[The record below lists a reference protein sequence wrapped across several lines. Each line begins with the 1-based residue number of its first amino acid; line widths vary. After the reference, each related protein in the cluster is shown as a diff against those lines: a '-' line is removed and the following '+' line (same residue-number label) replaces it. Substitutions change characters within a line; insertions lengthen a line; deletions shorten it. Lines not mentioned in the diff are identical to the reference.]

1 MTYEDRAGDRPPELS
16 AAAAALA
23 ARCEPRV
30 NELARRMARD
40 VFEQLRGYAELP
52 ADVKDM
58 EIAAT
63 ARHGMRLF
71 LRGTGAG
78 GGNGNGGRAWPV
90 ALDYFQQRATQRAEE
105 GMPLHLL
112 LRTYTLGTKELFRAL
127 RETARPGEQEA
138 LAELAEALFT
148 AADRVVGAVAESYLD
163 EQAALAA
170 ERHEQRRSRA
180 RALLDGRP
188 VTDGSAPTPD
198 GPALVLWLRFDH
210 TGSGDS
216 AAAEGQSRAPVAVR
230 RLVRR
235 VQAALDRAFGT
246 DVPALLDAD
255 GGHAVVLPG
264 APELPLQALELVREA
279 AGVGVGVRSAAAT
292 ATGIRDIPRAARL
305 TREVVR
311 IAAACGRPHGLHR
324 LDDVLLEYHLSRP
337 SEGSDRIA
345 ALLAPLAGRPE
356 LVETLRTHLEQ
367 RQDRRA
373 TARRLSLH
381 PNSVDH
387 RLARIQDLTGLDL
400 ADPRDTALA
409 LASLL
414 LAETAPKVTE

>member
-1 MTYEDRAGDRPPELS
+1 MVHERS

-30 NELARRMARD
+30 NELARRMAGD

-52 ADVKDM
+52 ADVRDM

-71 LRGTGAG
+71 LRGS
-78 GGNGNGGRAWPV
+78 RPRPD
-90 ALDYFQQRATQRAEE
+90 ALEYFQERAAQRAEE

-112 LRTYTLGTKELFRAL
+112 LRAYTLGAKELFRAL
-127 RETARPGEQEA
+127 RETARPGERDA
-138 LAELAEALFT
+138 LAELADALFT
-148 AADRVVGAVAESYLD
+148 ASDQVVGAVTESYLD

-170 ERHEQRRSRA
+170 EHHERRRSRA

-188 VTDGSAPTPD
+188 VTDGPIAD
-198 GPALVLWLRFDH
+198 GPALVLWLRFDNWAPGK
-210 TGSGDS
+210 GSS
-216 AAAEGQSRAPVAVR
+216 PVAVR
-230 RLVRR
+230 RQVRR
-235 VQAALDRAFGT
+235 VQAALDRSFDT

-255 GGHAVVLPG
+255 GGHAVVPG
-264 APELPLQALELVREA
+264 TAEPPGQILELLHRTAGPGVRLAA
-279 AGVGVGVRSAAAT
+279 AG
-292 ATGIRDIPRAARL
+292 ATGAGDIPRAARL
-305 TREVVR
+305 AREVVR
-311 IAAACGRPHGLHR
+311 VAAACGREPGLHR

-337 SEGSDRIA
+337 SAGSDRIA
-345 ALLAPLAGRPE
+345 GLLDPLAGRPE

-387 RLARIQDLTGLDL
+387 RLARVQELTGLDL
-400 ADPRDTALA
+400 GDPRNTALV
-409 LASLL
+409 LAALL
-414 LAETAPKVTE
+414 LRETDAGVME

>member
-1 MTYEDRAGDRPPELS
+1 MAREKDGDRRSGERPRELS
-16 AAAAALA
+16 AGAAALA

-30 NELARRMARD
+30 NELARRMAGD
-40 VFEQLRGYAELP
+40 VFEQVRGYAELP
-52 ADVKDM
+52 ADVKDV

-71 LRGTGAG
+71 LRRGAARPRPDALEHFQE
-78 GGNGNGGRAWPV
+78 RA
-90 ALDYFQQRATQRAEE
+90 AQRAEE

-127 RETARPGEQEA
+127 RETAGPGEQDA

-148 AADRVVGAVAESYLD
+148 AADRVVGAVTESYLD
-163 EQAALAA
+163 EEAALAA
-170 ERHEQRRSRA
+170 ERHEQRRSHA

-188 VTDGSAPTPD
+188 VTGGPVPG
-198 GPALVLWLRFDH
+198 GPALVLCLRF
-210 TGSGDS
+210 GDS
-216 AAAEGQSRAPVAVR
+216 AVTCGGPGSAVGVR

-235 VQAALDRAFGT
+235 VQTALDRAFGT
-246 DVPALLDAD
+246 DVPALLDA
-255 GGHAVVLPG
+255 GGGLAVVPG
-264 APELPLQALELVREA
+264 AVEPPTRMVELVREA
-279 AGVGVGVRSAAAT
+279 TGPEVRLAAAR
-292 ATGIRDIPRAARL
+292 AAGTGDIPRAARL
-305 TREVVR
+305 AGEVVR
-311 IAAACGRPHGLHR
+311 VAAACGRPPGLHR

-345 ALLAPLAGRPE
+345 ALLDPLAGRPE
-356 LVETLRTHLEQ
+356 LVETLRTHLEE

-387 RLARIQDLTGLDL
+387 RLARVQELTGVSL
-400 ADPRDTALA
+400 ADPRDTALV
-409 LASLL
+409 LAALL
-414 LAETAPKVTE
+414 LRETETETDAGVTG

>member
-1 MTYEDRAGDRPPELS
+1 MYGEQEAGGRADGLS
-16 AAAAALA
+16 AAAVALA
-23 ARCEPRV
+23 ARCGPRV
-30 NELARRMARD
+30 NELARHMARD
-40 VFEQLRGYAELP
+40 VFEKLHGYPELP
-52 ADVKDM
+52 ADVKDV

-71 LRGTGAG
+71 LHGGADG
-78 GGNGNGGRAWPV
+78 PQPD
-90 ALDYFQQRATQRAEE
+90 ALEYFQERAARRAEE

-112 LRTYTLGTKELFRAL
+112 LRTYTLGVQELFRAL
-127 RETARPGEQEA
+127 RKSARPGEQDA
-138 LAELAEALFT
+138 LAELAEALFA

-180 RALLDGRP
+180 RALLAGRP
-188 VTDGSAPTPD
+188 AADGHPPD
-198 GPALVLWLRFDH
+198 GPALVLCLRY
-210 TGSGDS
+210 GNSV
-216 AAAEGQSRAPVAVR
+216 AAEGSSRSPVAVR

-235 VQAALDRAFGT
+235 VQTALDRALGT
-246 DVPALLDAD
+246 DVPALLDAES
-255 GGHAVVLPG
+255 GFAVVPG
-264 APELPLQALELVREA
+264 RGELPVRTMELMRGATGPQVRMA
-279 AGVGVGVRSAAAT
+279 AAAAT
-292 ATGIRDIPRAARL
+292 GTGDIPRAARL
-305 TREVVR
+305 AGEVVR
-311 IAAACGRPHGLHR
+311 VAAACGRPPGLHR

-345 ALLAPLAGRPE
+345 ALLDPLEGRPE

-373 TARRLSLH
+373 TARRLNLH

-387 RLARIQDLTGLDL
+387 RLARIQELTGISL
-400 ADPRDTALA
+400 AAPRDTALV

-414 LAETAPKVTE
+414 LRETDADVME